1 LCISFCPLFSA
12 IRLSRDDE
20 LKNVVMLET
29 RLRTSKEEQHRV
41 RQKLDTMEDTSSEY
55 QRIQREVTSL
65 RTKLVE
71 YKVMKTILVK
81 LL

>member
-1 LCISFCPLFSA
+1 MLSA

-81 LL
+81 LV

>member
-1 LCISFCPLFSA
+1 MLSA